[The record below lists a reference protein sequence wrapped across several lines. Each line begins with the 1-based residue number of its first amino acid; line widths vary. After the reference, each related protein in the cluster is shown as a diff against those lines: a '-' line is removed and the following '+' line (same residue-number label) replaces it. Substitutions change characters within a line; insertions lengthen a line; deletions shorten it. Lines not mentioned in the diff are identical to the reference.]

1 MATKWHAVVSVSSPY
16 DTHAAFLQQPQQ
28 CNQRRAIDGVCSE
41 INKKLAFA
49 IGTFAAISSA
59 HAVCGLPGSCI
70 VCWCTVTE
78 TWLTQLRL
86 EDATSIHSTTDIE
99 NQTERRNCDVRHVHS
114 RWWLLHGWRHY
125 VKTDHFES
133 RRLLRKSL
141 TTASFNVNWLPCQ
154 CYRFWRLRFVNLTII
169 SESDVCSAASELILL
184 PGRSLIECGATVTLN
199 SNDAGDFFLSGRD
212 MLEKE
217 SIRVSPWQRKTTD
230 RSSCLM
236 IHIYTASCFAE
247 STMLYSNVT
256 FFPRSYDN
264 TLFPRGYVQL
274 WNFFHIKFRDL
285 FSVCGIRP
293 SDAK

>member
-1 MATKWHAVVSVSSPY
+1 
-16 DTHAAFLQQPQQ
+16 
-28 CNQRRAIDGVCSE
+28 
-41 INKKLAFA
+41 
-49 IGTFAAISSA
+49 
-59 HAVCGLPGSCI
+59 
-70 VCWCTVTE
+70 
-78 TWLTQLRL
+78 
-86 EDATSIHSTTDIE
+86 
-99 NQTERRNCDVRHVHS
+99 
-114 RWWLLHGWRHY
+114 
-125 VKTDHFES
+125 
-133 RRLLRKSL
+133 
-141 TTASFNVNWLPCQ
+141 
-154 CYRFWRLRFVNLTII
+154 LRFVNLTII

-274 WNFFHIKFRDL
+274 
-285 FSVCGIRP
+285 
-293 SDAK
+293 